1 MFMQQW
7 LENFIKRVRTW
18 PWWSVIL
25 AVWLLLGPGYVL
37 LYNTMWGVLGSQ
49 RAVYVTFGP
58 MALAIGLLTAI
69 LLYQYFRDR
78 D

>member
-1 MFMQQW
+1 MEQW
-7 LENFIKRVRTW
+7 LEKIVKHVRTW
-18 PWWSVIL
+18 PWWLVIL

-37 LYNTMWGVLGSQ
+37 FYNTMWDVLGSQ

-58 MALAIGLLTAI
+58 LALAIGMCMAM
-69 LLYQYFRDR
+69 LLYQYFRDP

>member
-1 MFMQQW
+1 MEQ
-7 LENFIKRVRTW
+7 LLDKIIKHVRTW

-25 AVWLLLGPGYVL
+25 AVWLLLGPGFVV
-37 LYNTMWGVLGSQ
+37 LYNTLWGVLGSQ
-49 RAVYVTFGP
+49 RAVYVAFGP
-58 MALAIGLLTAI
+58 VALAIGMCVAV

>member
-1 MFMQQW
+1 MHSALQQKCVCRW
-7 LENFIKRVRTW
+7 VKFVAKH
-18 PWWSVIL
+18 
-25 AVWLLLGPGYVL
+25 LLGPGYVL

-58 MALAIGLLTAI
+58 MALAIGLLKAI